1 MSAERHPGGDEPVK
15 DNGKEKF
22 EFGQEPALGPAG
34 DAPTTEAP
42 PTSPAVEEM
51 AEAAPGEAELAE
63 LRRQLEETQA
73 KADEY
78 LDQWRRSVAEFSN
91 FRKRVERDRQEFQ
104 KTATADFLKRLL
116 PIVDDMERA
125 FAHLPA
131 ELAGHEWII
140 GMQMVYQKLLDLLR
154 QEGLQTIEAEGGQF
168 DPLYHEAV
176 SYEESAEHEDG
187 AIIGVVRRGYRFG
200 ERVLRPAQVRVARR
214 RETTEAGGSGS

>member
-1 MSAERHPGGDEPVK
+1 MK
-15 DNGKEKF
+15 DNGKEKL
-22 EFGQEPALGPAG
+22 EFGQEPALGPAA
-34 DAPTTEAP
+34 DAPSADAPASAP
-42 PTSPAVEEM
+42 PATEET
-51 AEAAPGEAELAE
+51 AEAVAAGEVAE

-91 FRKRVERDRQEFQ
+91 YRKRMERDRQEFQ

-116 PIVDDMERA
+116 PVVDDMERA

-131 ELAGHEWII
+131 DLAGREWVI

-154 QEGLQTIEAEGGQF
+154 QEGLQPIEAEGGQF

-176 SYEESAEHEDG
+176 SYEESTEHEDG

-200 ERVLRPAQVRVARR
+200 DRVLRPAQVRVARR
-214 RETTEAGGSGS
+214 RETSEAGGSGS